1 MESADIQQQFFQKI
15 KESLPGHLSM
25 VEDISAV
32 LGISNDSVY
41 RRIRGEKP
49 ISLEEV
55 RKLCAHY
62 NMSMDQ
68 FLNLQSDSIM
78 FKGLLNDHT
87 ENSFQI
93 YLAHL
98 KQVFQMFNS
107 FSQKHLTILMK
118 DIPPFVHFQIPELA
132 VFKFYFWIKSIL
144 HYESMKGVRL
154 NMEDEHLLQYLPLS
168 TEIIE
173 LFHTIPVTEIWN
185 IESVNSSIRQVNF
198 YYEAGLM
205 NKSTS
210 SMLYDKLVQ
219 LVNHIEHQAEMGLK
233 FGLGKTPSKAHAAYN
248 LYVNEL
254 ILGDNTYMAELN
266 GTRMVFLNHSVLYV
280 VGSSDERFTSCI
292 HDNLTNLE
300 KKSTMIST
308 VGEKERNVF
317 FNSIRTMIQHR
328 KNLL

>member
-1 MESADIQQQFFQKI
+1 MDPADIQQVFFQKI
-15 KESLPGHLSM
+15 KENMPSHLSF
-25 VEDISAV
+25 VDDIAG
-32 LGISNDSVY
+32 LLDISNDSVY

-49 ISLEEV
+49 ISLDEV
-55 RKLCAHY
+55 QKLCVHY
-62 NMSMDQ
+62 KISMDQ
-68 FLNLQSDSIM
+68 FLNLQSDSIL
-78 FKGLLNDHT
+78 FKGLLNDNT

-93 YLAHL
+93 YLEHL

-118 DIPPFVHFQIPELA
+118 DIPPFVHFQIRELA
-132 VFKFYFWIKSIL
+132 IFKFYFWMKSIL

-154 NMEDEHLLQYLPLS
+154 DMEDERLLQYLPLS
-168 TEIIE
+168 SEIIE
-173 LFHTIPVTEIWN
+173 LFHKIPVTEIWN
-185 IESVNSSIRQVNF
+185 IESVNSSIRQINF
-198 YYEAGLM
+198 YHEAGLM
-205 NKSTS
+205 NKSTT
-210 SMLYDKLVQ
+210 SMLYDKLEQ

-233 FGLGKTPSKAHAAYN
+233 FGFGKTPSNSQPSYN

-266 GTRMVFLNHSVLYV
+266 GSRMVFLNHSVLYV

-300 KKSTMIST
+300 KKSTMISS

-317 FNSIRTMIQHR
+317 FNNIRTMIQLR
-328 KNLL
+328 KSLL